1 MVEIGARLKND
12 PPATIRNKKRGGGG
26 SPTPHQR
33 RHKLQEPRQRRHD
46 YIDGSSFIMDNKS
59 TSSPSNYQSLNF
71 AKRFAKIYS
80 RQKDVLVDAT

>member
-12 PPATIRNKKRGGGG
+12 PPAIIRNKKRGGG
-26 SPTPHQR
+26 PTPHQR
-33 RHKLQEPRQRRHD
+33 RHELQEPRQRRHD

-59 TSSPSNYQSLNF
+59 TSSPSIYQSLHF
-71 AKRFAKIYS
+71 AKRFTKTYS